1 MIAKSRGRAVLR
13 LYPGVRIP
21 DDLLVV
27 NVIPDTGRG
36 CPFVLLEGEYLPA
49 WMPGWHPLEFMTI
62 EELEADAA
70 KRIAEALAAPDPA
83 FAEAVGVQQAFRFPP
98 ASPYGTGNNQY
109 QVMTSTSGFYP
120 SNTSGWTLST
130 SSPASYTVNTANTT
144 TTVSNGP

>member
-98 ASPYGTGNNQY
+98 VSPY
-109 QVMTSTSGFYP
+109 QVTSSGSGQTSTGFLP
-120 SNTSGWTLST
+120 QAMTGWTVST
-130 SSPASYTVNTANTT
+130 SAAPTQYTIHATNTANAT
-144 TTVSNGP
+144 P